1 MYFIIQILE
10 FLSIFY
16 RRQCLNKTSLSV
28 SVEGWEILLPPFHPT
43 MAGPSL
49 PPSHVLLCWYGNHW
63 VEHCYLI
70 TNRFSI
76 LAMFI
81 QVIIILVIVLHLIFI
96 RRILIATQILVLIF
110 VALGLFEVQSYQV
123 SRTL

>member
-1 MYFIIQILE
+1 MQILE
-10 FLSIFY
+10 YVSIFY
-16 RRQCLNKTSLSV
+16 IHFRHQCLNKTSLNV
-28 SVEGWEILLPPFHPT
+28 SVEGWEILLPLFHPT

-63 VEHCYLI
+63 AEHCYLI

-76 LAMFI
+76 PAMSI
-81 QVIIILVIVLHLIFI
+81 QVIIILVIILHLIFI

>member
-1 MYFIIQILE
+1 M
-10 FLSIFY
+10 S
-16 RRQCLNKTSLSV
+16 
-28 SVEGWEILLPPFHPT
+28 
-43 MAGPSL
+43 
-49 PPSHVLLCWYGNHW
+49 
-63 VEHCYLI
+63 
-70 TNRFSI
+70 
-76 LAMFI
+76 I